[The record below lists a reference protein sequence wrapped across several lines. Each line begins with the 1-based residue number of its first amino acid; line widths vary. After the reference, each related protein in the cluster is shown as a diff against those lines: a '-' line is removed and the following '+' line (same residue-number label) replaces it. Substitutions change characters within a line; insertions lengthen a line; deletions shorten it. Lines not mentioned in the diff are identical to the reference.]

1 MIYNSIDRKT
11 TPPACGRWSIKIF
24 LIFCNQFFLYK
35 ESEENSVLTII
46 YRAYPG
52 VSKRP
57 LLNFSDKYEQMNVCL
72 ESLARQLHGISFE
85 FIFIDDGCTEKQVNL
100 VIDRFSGSAV
110 KFEHVQLDKIGNQG
124 SFRESV
130 LAARRAKFDVLLF
143 LEDDY
148 YISDED
154 VSWNIAAISSK
165 EADYSTFYYQN
176 DSEWHVGNM
185 CLPVSF
191 SLHNGCQ
198 ATLLPSTT
206 LTFFANRSIL
216 LEDQKHFLAFCD
228 GVHDSSLWIAL
239 TGSFFHFIKN
249 LGRPLFRNNLRL
261 VASILKHYA
270 RLRVLFRLSPKSRSL
285 AFIGGGRTFHLES
298 TTMFDKFSACKFA
311 YDYKSRTGEGQ
322 LV

>member
-1 MIYNSIDRKT
+1 M
-11 TPPACGRWSIKIF
+11 
-24 LIFCNQFFLYK
+24 
-35 ESEENSVLTII
+35 LTII

-85 FIFIDDGCTEKQVNL
+85 FIFIDDGCTEKQVKL
-100 VIDRFSGSAV
+100 VVDRFSRSAAR
-110 KFEHVQLDKIGNQG
+110 FEHVQLDKVGNQG

-130 LAARRAKFDVLLF
+130 LAARRAEFDVLLF

-154 VSWNIAAISSK
+154 VSWNMEAISSK

-191 SLHNGCQ
+191 SLQNGCQ

-206 LTFFANRSIL
+206 LTFFAHRSIL
-216 LEDQKHFLAFCD
+216 LEDEKYFLAFCD

-239 TGSFFHFIKN
+239 TGSFLHLIKN
-249 LGRPLFRNNLRL
+249 LRRPLFRNNLRL
-261 VASILKHYA
+261 AASILKHYA
-270 RLRVLFRLSPKSRSL
+270 RLRVLFKLSPKSRSL

-298 TTMFDKFSACKFA
+298 TTMFNKFSACKFA
-311 YDYKSRTGEGQ
+311 YDHKSRIGAGQ